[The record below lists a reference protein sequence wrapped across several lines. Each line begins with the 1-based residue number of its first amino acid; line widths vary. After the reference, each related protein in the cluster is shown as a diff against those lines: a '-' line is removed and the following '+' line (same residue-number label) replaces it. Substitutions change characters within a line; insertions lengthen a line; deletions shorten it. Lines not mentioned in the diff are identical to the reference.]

1 MTDIR
6 ICYIGEPVA
15 ASIQT
20 PNTGRSLLPL
30 ACQIVDIGRKDVVEH
45 MIDGL
50 IGPSLALLA
59 TKEDHGVDNDA

>member
-1 MTDIR
+1 M
-6 ICYIGEPVA
+6 CSYIA

-45 MIDGL
+45 MVDGL

-59 TKEDHGVDNDA
+59 TQEVHEVENDA